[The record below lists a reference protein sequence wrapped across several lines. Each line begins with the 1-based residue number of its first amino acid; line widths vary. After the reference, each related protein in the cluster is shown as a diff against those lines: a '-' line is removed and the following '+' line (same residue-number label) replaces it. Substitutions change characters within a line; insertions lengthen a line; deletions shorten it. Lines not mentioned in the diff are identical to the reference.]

1 MTDALADEEL
11 EELRQRLLERR
22 AALRDVL
29 GTGDAAADTVELDQ
43 TRQGRLS
50 RMDAMQAQAVS
61 AETNRR
67 RQAELRRIEAAL
79 QRLEAGEI
87 GYCDDCGEPIAI
99 GRLRFDPSTTRC
111 IACAERGEGG

>member
-1 MTDALADEEL
+1 MAEEL
-11 EELRQRLLERR
+11 TPEQLEDLRTRLLQRR
-22 AALRDVL
+22 TALQEVAT
-29 GTGDAAADTVELDQ
+29 TGDAAAQTVELDQ

-67 RQAELRRIEAAL
+67 RQAELQRIEAAL
-79 QRLEAGEI
+79 ARLDEGEF
-87 GYCDDCGEPIAI
+87 GYCEECGEPISL
-99 GRLRFDPSTTRC
+99 GRLRFDPSTPRC